1 MMVVRIGILG
11 CARIAKAAMI
21 DAAPFVPELEIAAAA
36 SRDGAKAAAFAAEHG
51 IAASHDSYAA
61 MLADPGLDAVYIPL
75 PNGLHARWAIAA
87 LNAGKAVLCEKPLA
101 SNAAD
106 ARRMAAAAHSSG
118 RPLIEAVHYRFH
130 PLARFVDD
138 LLAAGRLG
146 RIEAVEAGF
155 EIPGTFVSAD
165 DIRFDAGLA
174 GGAMMDVGSYCL
186 GALRWV
192 TGEEPVVLCAKAE
205 LAGPQID
212 RGMHAEF
219 GFGSGARGRVKAS
232 LAASDL
238 RAWLTISGTDATLR
252 IDNPFL
258 PHLGNSLTLEEAGT
272 AKTMSFDRTPTYIFQ
287 AAAFARVVR
296 GAESPLIGLADSI
309 AVMEGIDA
317 VYRAAGLS
325 PRG

>member
-1 MMVVRIGILG
+1 MVRIGILG
-11 CARIAKAAMI
+11 CARIAKVAMI
-21 DAAPFVPELEIAAAA
+21 DAAPFVPGLEIAAVA

-51 IAASHDSYAA
+51 ITASHDSYGA
-61 MLADPGLDAVYIPL
+61 MLADPALDAVYIPL
-75 PNGLHARWAIAA
+75 PNALHADWAIAA
-87 LNAGKAVLCEKPLA
+87 LDAGKAVLCEKPLA

-106 ARRMAAAAHSSG
+106 ARRMAEAACSNG
-118 RPLIEAVHYRFH
+118 LPLMEAVHYRFH

-155 EIPGTFVSAD
+155 EIPGKFVSAD
-165 DIRFDAGLA
+165 DIRFDARLA

-192 TGEEPVVLCAKAE
+192 TGEEPIVLSAE
-205 LAGPQID
+205 ADLAGPEID
-212 RGMHAEF
+212 RGMQVEF
-219 GFGSGARGRVKAS
+219 GFGSGAKGRVQAS
-232 LAASDL
+232 LAAPRL
-238 RAWLTISGTDATLR
+238 RAWLTIRGTDATLH

-272 AKTMSFDRTPTYIFQ
+272 AKTMSFDRTPTYVFQ
-287 AAAFARVVR
+287 AAAFSRVVC
-296 GAESPLIGLADSI
+296 GTEPPLIKLADSI
-309 AVMEGIDA
+309 ATMEGIDA